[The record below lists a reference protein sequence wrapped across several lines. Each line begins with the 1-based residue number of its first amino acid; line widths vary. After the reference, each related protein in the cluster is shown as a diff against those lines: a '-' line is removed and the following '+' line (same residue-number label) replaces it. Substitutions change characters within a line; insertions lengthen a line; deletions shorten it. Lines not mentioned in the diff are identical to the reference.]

1 VQSNRCDG
9 RRTAQAMLLP
19 FECQGR
25 RLARNAVSQP
35 YLKRS
40 SGHARWVARYFC
52 LHSLQMG
59 VESGSIIWSCSA

>member
-1 VQSNRCDG
+1 
-9 RRTAQAMLLP
+9 MLLP

-25 RLARNAVSQP
+25 RLVPECSVQP

-40 SGHARWVARYFC
+40 SGHARWVARHFC

-59 VESGSIIWSCSA
+59 V